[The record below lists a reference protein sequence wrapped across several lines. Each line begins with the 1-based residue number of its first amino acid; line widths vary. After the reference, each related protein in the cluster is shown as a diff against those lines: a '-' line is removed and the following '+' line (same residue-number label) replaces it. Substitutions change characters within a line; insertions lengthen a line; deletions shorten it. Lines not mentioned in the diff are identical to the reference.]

1 MQAIELQTN
10 IDENH
15 QIHLQLPEDY
25 PPQAVKVIVLL
36 ETISPASMNK
46 RQFGR
51 FKGKIHMADDFD
63 VPLPDEFWL
72 DKVFT

>member
-1 MQAIELQTN
+1 MQAIELHTT

-25 PPQAVKVIVLL
+25 PPQAAKVIVLL
-36 ETISPASMNK
+36 ETISPVPSKK
-46 RQFGR
+46 RQFGQ

-63 VPLPDEFWL
+63 APLPDEFWL
-72 DKVFT
+72 GEAR